1 MTDTSTPLGAAAGL
15 DERSIADRVA
25 AALRDDIIH
34 GRLKP
39 GMRLK
44 DAELAGTFN
53 VSRNTLRDA
62 VKQLAADGLIVTR
75 RNAGGAVRQL
85 SEMDVRDI
93 YTVRR
98 TLETSGITA
107 SSRHPD
113 VELERISAAIGEA
126 TRAVEDKRWNELS
139 TASLQFHQALV
150 ALNGSERL
158 DRFFA
163 NILAQLRLAFA
174 VMVDESEFQ
183 LQWLERDRQIASLV
197 LTGRRTE
204 ANAVLA
210 RYLDESEAMII
221 DTIRSTRAPSGR
233 ATAQKHYQGV

>member
-1 MTDTSTPLGAAAGL
+1 MSEARVEPLLMGATDEGSTA
-15 DERSIADRVA
+15 ERVA

-44 DAELAGTFN
+44 DAELAARFD

-62 VKQLAADGLIVTR
+62 VKQLSHDGLITSR

-85 SEMDVRDI
+85 SEADVRDI
-93 YTVRR
+93 YAVRR
-98 TLETSGITA
+98 TLEASGITA
-107 SSRHPD
+107 SSRLPEEQLGGLS
-113 VELERISAAIGEA
+113 VAIREA
-126 TRAVEDKRWNELS
+126 SRAVSDERWGELS

-174 VMVDESEFQ
+174 VMVNESEFQ
-183 LQWLERDRQIASLV
+183 LQWLERDRQIARLV
-197 LTGRRTE
+197 LAGQRNE

-210 RYLDESEAMII
+210 RYLDDSEAIII
-221 DTIRSTRAPSGR
+221 DTIRSTRA
-233 ATAQKHYQGV
+233 AMTARTAEALPRS

>member
-1 MTDTSTPLGAAAGL
+1 MVPDASVEQLFPETSEEG
-15 DERSIADRVA
+15 SVADRVA

-44 DAELAGTFN
+44 DAELAARFD

-62 VKQLAADGLIVTR
+62 VKQLTTDGLITSR

-85 SEMDVRDI
+85 SEDDVRDI

-98 TLETSGITA
+98 ILEISGITA
-107 SSRHPD
+107 SSR
-113 VELERISAAIGEA
+113 LKQSQLTGLSAAIEEA
-126 TRAVEDKRWNELS
+126 SRAVSDERWSELS

-163 NILAQLRLAFA
+163 NILAQLRLVFA
-174 VMVDESEFQ
+174 VMVNESEFQ
-183 LQWLERDRQIASLV
+183 LQWLERDRQIARLILS
-197 LTGRRTE
+197 GMRTE
-204 ANAVLA
+204 ANAVLG
-210 RYLDESEAMII
+210 RYLDDSEAMII
-221 DTIRSTRAPSGR
+221 DTIRSTRAAAAGGSTDALPGS
-233 ATAQKHYQGV
+233 

>member
-1 MTDTSTPLGAAAGL
+1 MSDTAMQLFPLQALSEGSAA
-15 DERSIADRVA
+15 ERAA

-44 DAELAGTFN
+44 DAELAARFD

-62 VKQLAADGLIVTR
+62 VKQLATDGLIVTR

-85 SEMDVRDI
+85 SESDVRDI

-107 SSRHPD
+107 SSRLP
-113 VELERISAAIGEA
+113 EAQLEGISATIRESS
-126 TRAVEDKRWNELS
+126 RAVADERWNELS

-158 DRFFA
+158 DKFFA

-174 VMVDESEFQ
+174 VMVNESEFQ
-183 LQWLERDRQIASLV
+183 LQWLERDRQIADLV
-197 LTGRRTE
+197 LSGCRAE
-204 ANAVLA
+204 ANAILA
-210 RYLDESEAMII
+210 RYLDDSEAMII
-221 DTIRSTRAPSGR
+221 DTIRSTRA
-233 ATAQKHYQGV
+233 AKADDTAEAP

>member
-1 MTDTSTPLGAAAGL
+1 MSEASIEPLLSEAALHEST
-15 DERSIADRVA
+15 ADRIA

-44 DAELAGTFN
+44 DAELAAQFD

-62 VKQLAADGLIVTR
+62 VKQLTSDGLITSR

-85 SEMDVRDI
+85 SEADVRDI

-107 SSRHPD
+107 SSRLTD
-113 VELERISAAIGEA
+113 AQLVGLTTAIDEA
-126 TRAVEDKRWNELS
+126 SRAVSEERWNELS

-150 ALNGSERL
+150 ALNCSGRL
-158 DRFFA
+158 DKFFA
-163 NILAQLRLAFA
+163 NILAQLRLVFA

-183 LQWLERDRQIASLV
+183 LQWLERDRQIARLV
-197 LTGRRTE
+197 LTGMRTE
-204 ANAVLA
+204 ANAVLG
-210 RYLDESEAMII
+210 RYLDDSEAMII
-221 DTIRSTRAPSGR
+221 DTIRSTRAALSDD
-233 ATAQKHYQGV
+233 TAVALSRS